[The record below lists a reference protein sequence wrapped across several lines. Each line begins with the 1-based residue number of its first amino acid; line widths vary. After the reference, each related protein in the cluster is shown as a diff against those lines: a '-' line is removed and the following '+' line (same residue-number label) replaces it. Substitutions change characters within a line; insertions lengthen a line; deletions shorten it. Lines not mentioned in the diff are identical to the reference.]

1 MLMEEII
8 KNIQQSTA
16 ISSKYKQSFI
26 KILKLCYNLNDSD
39 MKITDKLISIPIRRL
54 RFIKYDN
61 DNLTLFN
68 NKNILHILYGK
79 TDYIKYFVSNVW
91 YLSPHLHY
99 VLKPL
104 ISTRYNDLKEKYTTI
119 EKTIT

>member
-1 MLMEEII
+1 MEEII